1 MAYRFFHRLY
11 LNLLFFK
18 IEKEMKI
25 EQAFSFPLFNFQKT
39 LNVYIRA
46 WHVYNMY
53 SDVFAIDVYFDYF
66 SYLMFR
72 TFTGQ

>member
-1 MAYRFFHRLY
+1 
-11 LNLLFFK
+11 
-18 IEKEMKI
+18 MKI

-46 WHVYNMY
+46 WHLYNMY

-66 SYLMFR
+66 SYLTFR
-72 TFTGQ
+72 TFTDQ

>member
-1 MAYRFFHRLY
+1 
-11 LNLLFFK
+11 
-18 IEKEMKI
+18 MKI

-39 LNVYIRA
+39 LNVYTRA
-46 WHVYNMY
+46 WHLYNMY

-66 SYLMFR
+66 SYLTFR